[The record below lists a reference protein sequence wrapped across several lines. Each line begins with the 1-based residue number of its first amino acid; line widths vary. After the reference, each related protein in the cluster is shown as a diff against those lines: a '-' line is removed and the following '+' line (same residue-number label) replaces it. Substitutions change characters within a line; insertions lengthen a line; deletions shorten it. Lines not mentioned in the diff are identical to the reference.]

1 MKTKFDMRVE
11 RTKTGYSA
19 YNAEEGAYTVAAT
32 FEELKTSMVEV
43 LNLSLTDTG
52 RTVTIE
58 DINVFYDLPSFFDTY
73 KVINAKALAGRL
85 GMTQSMLSQY
95 TSGTKK
101 ASPARTQKILEG
113 VRDLGREL
121 ASMDFAF

>member
-1 MKTKFDMRVE
+1 MRVE
-11 RTKTGYSA
+11 RTSTGYSA
-19 YNAEEGAYTVAAT
+19 YSEREGAYTTGAN
-32 FEELKTSMVEV
+32 FEELKTNMVEV
-43 LNLSLTDTG
+43 LNLALQDTG
-52 RTVTIE
+52 RTVTID
-58 DINVFYDLPSFFDTY
+58 DINVAYDLPSFFDTY

-101 ASPARTQKILEG
+101 AGPKQVQRILEG

-121 ASMDFAF
+121 AAMDFAF